1 MSLIT
6 CNNMEALA
14 HRTALGIEVKPL
26 ENGRLEV
33 IIIFVGEV
41 FTRRVTSS
49 IPSLSSIDQP
59 SSLNPLTASLNPL
72 RIYKKH
78 FRF

>member
-1 MSLIT
+1 
-6 CNNMEALA
+6 MEALA
-14 HRTALGIEVKPL
+14 HKTALGIEVKPF

-33 IIIFVGEV
+33 IIILVGEE

-59 SSLNPLTASLNPL
+59 SSLKPLTASLNPL
-72 RIYKKH
+72 RV
-78 FRF
+78 